1 MFLFENDTIEQ
12 MTGFLFQIIAGIL
25 GTYLSA
31 ELVPGVQFVGER
43 KIFLLIGLIFGI
55 INYFIKPI
63 LNFFLFPVRLLTFGL
78 IGIVINIAIVWFV
91 SFVLFPDNLKISGFV
106 SLIITTLI
114 IWASSF
120 FFYLLAK
127 RSWRKQRYDD

>member
-1 MFLFENDTIEQ
+1 
-12 MTGFLFQIIAGIL
+12 MTAFLFQIIAGIL

-31 ELVPGVQFVGER
+31 ELIPGVQFVGER

-91 SFVLFPDNLKISGFV
+91 SFILFPDNFKIFGIV
-106 SLIITTLI
+106 PLIITTLI

-127 RSWRKQRYDD
+127 RSWRKQRHDD

>member
-1 MFLFENDTIEQ
+1 
-12 MTGFLFQIIAGIL
+12 MTGFLFQIMAGVL
-25 GTYLSA
+25 GVYLASEFVA
-31 ELVPGVQFVGER
+31 GVQFVGAR

-78 IGIVINIAIVWFV
+78 IGLVINIAIVWFV
-91 SFVLFPDNLKISGFV
+91 SYALFPNNFQISGLV
-106 SLIITTLI
+106 PLIITTLI

>member
-1 MFLFENDTIEQ
+1 MK
-12 MTGFLFQIIAGIL
+12 GFFFQIIAGML
-25 GTYLSA
+25 GIYLASEFIA
-31 ELVPGVQFVGER
+31 GVQFSGAN

-78 IGIVINIAIVWFV
+78 IGLVINIVIVWFV
-91 SFVLFPDNLKISGFV
+91 SYVLFPNNFQISGTV
-106 SLIITTLI
+106 PLVITTLI

-127 RSWRKQRYDD
+127 RSWKKQRYDD